1 MMKARVLA
9 LSLSVLPLAAM
20 FSVPVTQAEELMKWE
35 RIPLQIP
42 LAVGKERVLFADKNV
57 RVGFPPAL
65 NGKLRVQSS
74 GGAVYLKADAAFP
87 STRLQLQDVENGEVI
102 LLDVT
107 ASDKGPAEPVR
118 IVYSGDVTSVSSSN
132 DASAASG
139 GNNAAPGA
147 DNGTQAKRKKVKY
160 NAPLPVVLTRY
171 AAQSLYGPVRTVE
184 AVPGIHPVN
193 PHLPKRITTLYPS
206 EPVAITPLGGWGN
219 VATRLASI
227 GGTALGSL
235 AAFPAFD
242 AMRQALPMVQAVL
255 LMAVYIMVPL
265 ILAFAAYEYK
275 TVITVTFVVFA
286 LNFLTFWWELARWLD
301 SWLLEALYSSDSH
314 SRWNVAGFQNSADD
328 LIMNLVMGT
337 MFVVLPAVW
346 LGALSWA
353 GVSVGQ
359 AIGNA
364 VNAGSKKVHDTGG
377 QAVDALK
384 KSARL

>member
-9 LSLSVLPLAAM
+9 LSLSVLPLAAT
-20 FSVPVTQAEELMKWE
+20 FIVPVTQAEELMKWE

-74 GGAVYLKADAAFP
+74 GGAVYLKVDAAFP
-87 STRLQLQDVENGEVI
+87 PTRLQLQDVENGEVI

-107 ASDKGPAEPVR
+107 ASDKGSAEPVR
-118 IVYSGDVTSVSSSN
+118 IVYSGDVTSVSSS

-160 NAPLPVVLTRY
+160 TAPLPVVLTRY

-206 EPVAITPLGGWGN
+206 EPVTITPLGGWGIGSRN
-219 VATRLASI
+219 V
-227 GGTALGSL
+227 
-235 AAFPAFD
+235 
-242 AMRQALPMVQAVL
+242 V
-255 LMAVYIMVPL
+255 
-265 ILAFAAYEYK
+265 
-275 TVITVTFVVFA
+275 
-286 LNFLTFWWELARWLD
+286 
-301 SWLLEALYSSDSH
+301 
-314 SRWNVAGFQNSADD
+314 
-328 LIMNLVMGT
+328 
-337 MFVVLPAVW
+337 
-346 LGALSWA
+346 
-353 GVSVGQ
+353 
-359 AIGNA
+359 
-364 VNAGSKKVHDTGG
+364 
-377 QAVDALK
+377 ALK
-384 KSARL
+384 VQNTASRKITLDPRVLQGQFVTATFQHRYLGPVGTPEDTTTLYLVTAGRPDGAFVAEPSAVRKAVKAAKKGANHG

>member
-9 LSLSVLPLAAM
+9 LSLSVLTLAAT
-20 FSVPVTQAEELMKWE
+20 FIVPVTQAEELMKWE

-87 STRLQLQDVENGEVI
+87 PTRLQLQDVENGEVI

-107 ASDKGPAEPVR
+107 ASDKGSAEPVR
-118 IVYSGDVTSVSSSN
+118 IVYSGDVTSVSSSS
-132 DASAASG
+132 DESAASG

-206 EPVAITPLGGWGN
+206 EPVTITPLGGWGIGSRN
-219 VATRLASI
+219 V
-227 GGTALGSL
+227 
-235 AAFPAFD
+235 
-242 AMRQALPMVQAVL
+242 V
-255 LMAVYIMVPL
+255 
-265 ILAFAAYEYK
+265 
-275 TVITVTFVVFA
+275 
-286 LNFLTFWWELARWLD
+286 
-301 SWLLEALYSSDSH
+301 
-314 SRWNVAGFQNSADD
+314 
-328 LIMNLVMGT
+328 
-337 MFVVLPAVW
+337 
-346 LGALSWA
+346 
-353 GVSVGQ
+353 
-359 AIGNA
+359 
-364 VNAGSKKVHDTGG
+364 
-377 QAVDALK
+377 ALK
-384 KSARL
+384 VQNTASRKITLDPRVLQGQFVTATFQHRYLGPVGTPEDTTTLYLVTAGRPDGAFVAEPSAVRKAVKAAKKGANHG

>member
-9 LSLSVLPLAAM
+9 LSLSVLPLAAT

-74 GGAVYLKADAAFP
+74 GGAVYLKAGAAFP
-87 STRLQLQDVENGEVI
+87 PTRLQLQDVENGEVI

-107 ASDKGPAEPVR
+107 ASDKGSAEPVR
-118 IVYSGDVTSVSSSN
+118 IVYNGDVTSVSSSN
-132 DASAASG
+132 DTSAASG

-206 EPVAITPLGGWGN
+206 EPVAITPLGGWGIGSRN
-219 VATRLASI
+219 V
-227 GGTALGSL
+227 
-235 AAFPAFD
+235 
-242 AMRQALPMVQAVL
+242 V
-255 LMAVYIMVPL
+255 
-265 ILAFAAYEYK
+265 
-275 TVITVTFVVFA
+275 
-286 LNFLTFWWELARWLD
+286 
-301 SWLLEALYSSDSH
+301 
-314 SRWNVAGFQNSADD
+314 
-328 LIMNLVMGT
+328 
-337 MFVVLPAVW
+337 
-346 LGALSWA
+346 
-353 GVSVGQ
+353 
-359 AIGNA
+359 
-364 VNAGSKKVHDTGG
+364 
-377 QAVDALK
+377 ALK
-384 KSARL
+384 VQNTASRKITLDPRVLQGQFVTATFQHRYLGPVGTPEDTTTLYLVTSGRPDGAFIAEPSVVRKAVKAVRKGANHG

>member
-9 LSLSVLPLAAM
+9 LSLSVLPLAAT
-20 FSVPVTQAEELMKWE
+20 FIVPVTQAEELMKWE

-87 STRLQLQDVENGEVI
+87 PTRLQLQDVENGEVI

-107 ASDKGPAEPVR
+107 ASDKGSAEPVR
-118 IVYSGDVTSVSSSN
+118 IVYSGDVTSVSSS

-139 GNNAAPGA
+139 GDNAAPGA

-206 EPVAITPLGGWGN
+206 EPVAITPLGGWGIGSRN
-219 VATRLASI
+219 V
-227 GGTALGSL
+227 
-235 AAFPAFD
+235 
-242 AMRQALPMVQAVL
+242 V
-255 LMAVYIMVPL
+255 
-265 ILAFAAYEYK
+265 
-275 TVITVTFVVFA
+275 
-286 LNFLTFWWELARWLD
+286 
-301 SWLLEALYSSDSH
+301 
-314 SRWNVAGFQNSADD
+314 
-328 LIMNLVMGT
+328 
-337 MFVVLPAVW
+337 
-346 LGALSWA
+346 
-353 GVSVGQ
+353 
-359 AIGNA
+359 
-364 VNAGSKKVHDTGG
+364 
-377 QAVDALK
+377 ALK
-384 KSARL
+384 VQNTASRKITLDPRVLQGQFVTATFQHRYLGPVGTPEDTTTLYLVTAGRPDGAFVAEPSAVRKAVKAAKKGANHG

>member
-9 LSLSVLPLAAM
+9 LSLSVLPLAAT
-20 FSVPVTQAEELMKWE
+20 FIVPVAQAEELMKWE

-74 GGAVYLKADAAFP
+74 GGAVYLKADGPFP
-87 STRLQLQDVENGEVI
+87 PTRLQLQDVENGEVI

-107 ASDKGPAEPVR
+107 ASDKGSAEPVR

-132 DASAASG
+132 DTPAASG

-206 EPVAITPLGGWGN
+206 EPVAITPLGGWGIGSRN
-219 VATRLASI
+219 VL
-227 GGTALGSL
+227 
-235 AAFPAFD
+235 
-242 AMRQALPMVQAVL
+242 
-255 LMAVYIMVPL
+255 
-265 ILAFAAYEYK
+265 
-275 TVITVTFVVFA
+275 
-286 LNFLTFWWELARWLD
+286 
-301 SWLLEALYSSDSH
+301 
-314 SRWNVAGFQNSADD
+314 
-328 LIMNLVMGT
+328 
-337 MFVVLPAVW
+337 
-346 LGALSWA
+346 
-353 GVSVGQ
+353 
-359 AIGNA
+359 
-364 VNAGSKKVHDTGG
+364 
-377 QAVDALK
+377 ALK
-384 KSARL
+384 VQNTASRKITLDPRVLQGQFVTATFQHRYLGPVGTPEDTTTLYLVTSGRPDGAFIAEPSVVRKAVKAVKKGANHG

>member
-9 LSLSVLPLAAM
+9 LSLSVLPLAAT

-107 ASDKGPAEPVR
+107 ASDKGSAEPVR

-132 DASAASG
+132 DTSAASG

-171 AAQSLYGPVRTVE
+171 AAQSLYSPVRTVE

-206 EPVAITPLGGWGN
+206 EPVTITPLGGWGIGSRN
-219 VATRLASI
+219 V
-227 GGTALGSL
+227 
-235 AAFPAFD
+235 
-242 AMRQALPMVQAVL
+242 V
-255 LMAVYIMVPL
+255 
-265 ILAFAAYEYK
+265 
-275 TVITVTFVVFA
+275 
-286 LNFLTFWWELARWLD
+286 
-301 SWLLEALYSSDSH
+301 
-314 SRWNVAGFQNSADD
+314 
-328 LIMNLVMGT
+328 
-337 MFVVLPAVW
+337 
-346 LGALSWA
+346 
-353 GVSVGQ
+353 
-359 AIGNA
+359 
-364 VNAGSKKVHDTGG
+364 
-377 QAVDALK
+377 ALK
-384 KSARL
+384 VQNTASRKITLDPRVLQGQFVTATFQHRYLGPVGTPEDTTTLYLVTSGRPDGAFVAEPSVVRKAVKAVKKGAGHG

>member
-9 LSLSVLPLAAM
+9 LSLSVLPLAAA
-20 FSVPVTQAEELMKWE
+20 FIVPVTQAEELMKWE

-87 STRLQLQDVENGEVI
+87 PTRLQLQDVENGEVI

-132 DASAASG
+132 DTPAASG

-147 DNGTQAKRKKVKY
+147 GNGTQMKRKKVKY

-206 EPVAITPLGGWGN
+206 EPVAITPLGGWGIGSRN
-219 VATRLASI
+219 V
-227 GGTALGSL
+227 
-235 AAFPAFD
+235 
-242 AMRQALPMVQAVL
+242 V
-255 LMAVYIMVPL
+255 
-265 ILAFAAYEYK
+265 
-275 TVITVTFVVFA
+275 
-286 LNFLTFWWELARWLD
+286 
-301 SWLLEALYSSDSH
+301 
-314 SRWNVAGFQNSADD
+314 
-328 LIMNLVMGT
+328 
-337 MFVVLPAVW
+337 
-346 LGALSWA
+346 
-353 GVSVGQ
+353 
-359 AIGNA
+359 
-364 VNAGSKKVHDTGG
+364 
-377 QAVDALK
+377 ALK
-384 KSARL
+384 VQNTASRKIPLDPRVLQGQFVTATFQHRYLGPVGTPEDTTTLYLVTSGRPDGAFVAEPSVVRKAVKAVKKGANHG

>member
-9 LSLSVLPLAAM
+9 LSLSVLPLAAT
-20 FSVPVTQAEELMKWE
+20 FIVPVTQAEELMKWE
-35 RIPLQIP
+35 RIPLQVP

-87 STRLQLQDVENGEVI
+87 PTRLQLQDVENGEVI

-132 DASAASG
+132 DTPAASG

-206 EPVAITPLGGWGN
+206 EPVAITPLGGWGIGSRN
-219 VATRLASI
+219 V
-227 GGTALGSL
+227 
-235 AAFPAFD
+235 
-242 AMRQALPMVQAVL
+242 V
-255 LMAVYIMVPL
+255 
-265 ILAFAAYEYK
+265 
-275 TVITVTFVVFA
+275 
-286 LNFLTFWWELARWLD
+286 
-301 SWLLEALYSSDSH
+301 
-314 SRWNVAGFQNSADD
+314 
-328 LIMNLVMGT
+328 
-337 MFVVLPAVW
+337 
-346 LGALSWA
+346 
-353 GVSVGQ
+353 
-359 AIGNA
+359 
-364 VNAGSKKVHDTGG
+364 
-377 QAVDALK
+377 ALK
-384 KSARL
+384 VQNTASRKITLDPRVLQGQFVTATFQHRYLGPVGTPEDTTTLYLVTSGRPDGAFIAEPSVVRKAVKAVKKGANNHG

>member
-9 LSLSVLPLAAM
+9 LSLSVLPLGAT
-20 FSVPVTQAEELMKWE
+20 FIVPVAQAEELMKWE

-87 STRLQLQDVENGEVI
+87 PTRLQLQDVENGEVI

-107 ASDKGPAEPVR
+107 ASDKGSAEPVR

-132 DASAASG
+132 DTSAASG

-206 EPVAITPLGGWGN
+206 EPVAITPLGGWGIGSRN
-219 VATRLASI
+219 V
-227 GGTALGSL
+227 
-235 AAFPAFD
+235 
-242 AMRQALPMVQAVL
+242 V
-255 LMAVYIMVPL
+255 
-265 ILAFAAYEYK
+265 
-275 TVITVTFVVFA
+275 
-286 LNFLTFWWELARWLD
+286 
-301 SWLLEALYSSDSH
+301 
-314 SRWNVAGFQNSADD
+314 
-328 LIMNLVMGT
+328 
-337 MFVVLPAVW
+337 
-346 LGALSWA
+346 
-353 GVSVGQ
+353 
-359 AIGNA
+359 
-364 VNAGSKKVHDTGG
+364 
-377 QAVDALK
+377 ALK
-384 KSARL
+384 VQNTASRKITLDPRVLQGLFVTATFQHRYLGPVGTPEDTTTLYLVTSGRPDGAFIAEPSVVRKAVKAAKKGANHG

>member
-9 LSLSVLPLAAM
+9 LSLSVLPLAAT
-20 FSVPVTQAEELMKWE
+20 FIVPVTQAEELMKWE

-57 RVGFPPAL
+57 RVGFPPSL

-87 STRLQLQDVENGEVI
+87 PTRLQLQDVENGEVI

-132 DASAASG
+132 DTPAASG

-206 EPVAITPLGGWGN
+206 EPVAISPLGGWGIGSRN
-219 VATRLASI
+219 V
-227 GGTALGSL
+227 
-235 AAFPAFD
+235 
-242 AMRQALPMVQAVL
+242 V
-255 LMAVYIMVPL
+255 
-265 ILAFAAYEYK
+265 
-275 TVITVTFVVFA
+275 
-286 LNFLTFWWELARWLD
+286 
-301 SWLLEALYSSDSH
+301 
-314 SRWNVAGFQNSADD
+314 
-328 LIMNLVMGT
+328 
-337 MFVVLPAVW
+337 
-346 LGALSWA
+346 
-353 GVSVGQ
+353 
-359 AIGNA
+359 
-364 VNAGSKKVHDTGG
+364 
-377 QAVDALK
+377 ALK
-384 KSARL
+384 VQNTASRKITLDPRVLQGQFVTATFQHRYLGPVGTPEDTTTLYLVTSGRPDGAFIAEPSVVRKAVKAVKKGANHG